1 MRSITTLFLAF
12 LGWFGPGFAHAQ
24 TTVDRWTLES
34 KEISTEAYTTSESN
48 TTFGIF
54 CSANQCMFYLHQP
67 LACLP
72 NQRYPALV
80 RNQIQAQAIT
90 MKCTLVGNKLFLIL
104 EPFNTI
110 LQATQIGEQ
119 ISFAVS
125 LQSSDF
131 ISTRFSLSGARQ
143 AVTQALQISSQKAVP
158 KVSPPVQPAPPKV
171 PQPARPN
178 AKDSVT

>member
-1 MRSITTLFLAF
+1 MRSIVTLFLVF
-12 LGWFGPGFAHAQ
+12 LGWFGPGFAYAQ
-24 TTVDRWTLES
+24 TTIDRWTLES
-34 KEISTEAYTTSESN
+34 KETITEAYTTSESN

-67 LACLP
+67 VACLP

-104 EPFNTI
+104 EPFNAL

-125 LQSSDF
+125 LQSNEF
-131 ISTRFSLSGARQ
+131 ITARFSLSGARQ
-143 AVTQALQISSQKAVP
+143 AVTQALQISSQKVVP
-158 KVSPPVQPAPPKV
+158 KVAPPAQPSPPKI
-171 PQPARPN
+171 PQPVRPN